1 MSRVQAGRRPSQG
14 LSAGILGRKQYSL
27 IVYWLSALNSD
38 PVHGR
43 QEDYCELEA
52 SLDYIVIEYF

>member
-1 MSRVQAGRRPSQG
+1 M
-14 LSAGILGRKQYSL
+14 GRKQYSL